1 MTNLLTRVPKC
12 DLLSLSK
19 GVSGDHGAH
28 HLPADTPQEAHAQLG
43 RVLDQLREPFLQVA
57 TMLDDAGA
65 GILAFTGIGALQ
77 WQKLRSNTPWSV

>member
-1 MTNLLTRVPKC
+1 MTNLLTRVPKR

-43 RVLDQLREPFLQVA
+43 RVLD
-57 TMLDDAGA
+57 
-65 GILAFTGIGALQ
+65 
-77 WQKLRSNTPWSV
+77 